1 MKIHINWKKTII
13 ATLDVLLAIYLVF
26 AFTSF
31 NEPANS
37 AVVCRK
43 CNIRIADEN
52 TNGFLKAEDVTKILT
67 SSKMMPVNK
76 KTGDIS
82 TRAIEEKLK
91 SMAFVKTA
99 QCFKAENGDVTINI
113 TQRLPLLRVKS
124 RKGDDY
130 YIDERGGVMPNSN
143 YVSDL
148 IIATGNIDKRYATDY
163 LMPMTEM
170 LMDNEL
176 WRNLFEQINVTEKR
190 GIELV
195 PRLGDHIIFIGQLPV
210 ERISS
215 VRKQAINKMLE
226 TKLSRLEKFY
236 RYGLSKAGW
245 NRYDYIN
252 LEFDNQIICHYRN
265 SARQI
270 KPEMADVEK
279 IEVTKPDS
287 VAKEKK
293 ENTEKTAPQKKEKKK
308 EPEKKEVKKEK
319 KEVKKEKEK
328 KPEKKK

>member
-1 MKIHINWKKTII
+1 MKVHINVKKTII
-13 ATLDVLLAIYLVF
+13 ATLDVLLAIYLGF

-31 NEPANS
+31 NEPANPD
-37 AVVCRK
+37 VVCQK
-43 CNIRIADEN
+43 CNIMIADEN
-52 TNGFLKAEDVTKILT
+52 TNGFLKADDVKRILV

-76 KTGDIS
+76 KTGEIS
-82 TRAIEEKLK
+82 TRSIEEKLK

-124 RKGDDY
+124 EKGDDY

-148 IIATGNIDKRYATDY
+148 IIATGNIDRRYAADY
-163 LMPMTEM
+163 LMPMTET

-176 WRNLFEQINVTEKR
+176 WQNLFEQINVTEQR

-195 PRLGDHIIFIGQLPV
+195 PRVGDHIVFIGQLPA
-210 ERISS
+210 EKNAEI
-215 VRKQAINKMLE
+215 RKQAIVKMLE

-236 RYGLSKAGW
+236 KYGISKAGW

-252 LEFDNQIICHYRN
+252 LEFDNQIICHYRR
-265 SARQI
+265 SSRQI
-270 KPEMADVEK
+270 KPETAEVENTV
-279 IEVTKPDS
+279 IAKPDS
-287 VAKEKK
+287 VNKEKK
-293 ENTEKTAPQKKEKKK
+293 TNEEKTAPRKEEKKV
-308 EPEKKEVKKEK
+308 EKEK
-319 KEVKKEKEK
+319 KEVKKEKDK

>member
-124 RKGDDY
+124 QKGDDY

-163 LMPMTEM
+163 LMPKP
-170 LMDNEL
+170 L
-176 WRNLFEQINVTEKR
+176 RAKQSAPEKR
-190 GIELV
+190 Y
-195 PRLGDHIIFIGQLPV
+195 
-210 ERISS
+210 RISAATG
-215 VRKQAINKMLE
+215 RPHHIH
-226 TKLSRLEKFY
+226 R
-236 RYGLSKAGW
+236 
-245 NRYDYIN
+245 
-252 LEFDNQIICHYRN
+252 
-265 SARQI
+265 
-270 KPEMADVEK
+270 
-279 IEVTKPDS
+279 S
-287 VAKEKK
+287 VAGG
-293 ENTEKTAPQKKEKKK
+293 ENFFCTQAGNKQDARNQTFTT
-308 EPEKKEVKKEK
+308 
-319 KEVKKEKEK
+319 
-328 KPEKKK
+328 

>member
-124 RKGDDY
+124 QKGDDY

-265 SARQI
+265 SVRQI

-293 ENTEKTAPQKKEKKK
+293 ENMEKTAPQKKEKKK

>member
-124 RKGDDY
+124 QKGDDY

-270 KPEMADVEK
+270 KQEMVDVEK